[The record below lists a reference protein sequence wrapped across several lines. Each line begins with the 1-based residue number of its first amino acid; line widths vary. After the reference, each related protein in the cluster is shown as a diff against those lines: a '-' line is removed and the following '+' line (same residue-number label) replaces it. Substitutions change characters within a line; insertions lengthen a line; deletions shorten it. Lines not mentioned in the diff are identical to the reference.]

1 MSNKILTVKVKKD
14 GRTIQVYK
22 LRDGRY
28 SIFLGDKLTV
38 EKLETGEHQ
47 ETFNENELQFNLQ

>member
-14 GRTIQVYK
+14 GRTIEVYK
-22 LRDGRY
+22 LKDGRY

>member
-47 ETFNENELQFNLQ
+47 ETFNENELQFNL